1 MHFGGRRQMKKY
13 AIETT
18 VGIFVMIGLLCIG
31 YLAVIL
37 GRVSFLDTDN
47 YRLYA
52 NFTSVSGLRVGGSV
66 NMFGLGVGRVDRLDI
81 DQQSQQARVEIVI
94 RKDIKIY
101 EDAMASI
108 KTEGLIG
115 DKYVNIDPGG
125 AGEQLKP
132 GDTIIQTQ
140 AAVDVADLISKYA
153 FGDVKK
159 EEPAKK

>member
-1 MHFGGRRQMKKY
+1 MKKY
-13 AIETT
+13 AMETT
-18 VGIFVMIGLLCIG
+18 VGIFVVIGLLCVG
-31 YLAVIL
+31 YLAVTL
-37 GRVSFLDTDN
+37 GRVSFFEADN

-66 NMFGLGVGRVDRLDI
+66 NMYGLEVGRVDRLGI
-81 DQQSQQARVEIVI
+81 DQQSQQARVEMVI
-94 RKDIKIY
+94 RKDVKIY
-101 EDAMASI
+101 EDAMAAI

-115 DKYVNIDPGG
+115 DKYVGIDPGG

-140 AAVDVADLISKYA
+140 PAVDVGDIISKYA

>member
-1 MHFGGRRQMKKY
+1 MKKY
-13 AIETT
+13 AMETT
-18 VGIFVMIGLLCIG
+18 VGIFVLIGLLCVG
-31 YLAVIL
+31 YLAVSL
-37 GRVSFLDTDN
+37 GRVSFLEGDN

-52 NFTSVSGLRVGGSV
+52 NFTSVSGLRVGSSV
-66 NMFGLGVGRVDRLDI
+66 NMFGIEVGRVDRLGM
-81 DQQSQQARVEIVI
+81 DQQSQQARVEMVI

-101 EDAMASI
+101 EDAMAAI

-125 AGEQLKP
+125 AGEQLKS
-132 GDTIIQTQ
+132 GDAIIQTQ
-140 AAVDVADLISKYA
+140 PAVDVADVIGKYA